1 MSEILGCQVFLEK
14 KLHRIISK
22 LPFPR
27 PVAFIIN
34 VVFVW
39 ETRAWMLRT
48 KKPLLHL
55 GEPGGRYAYSW
66 SQDF

>member
-22 LPFPR
+22 LQLPR

-39 ETRAWMLRT
+39 ETRACMLRT

-55 GEPGGRYAYSW
+55 G
-66 SQDF
+66 

>member
-1 MSEILGCQVFLEK
+1 MSGILGCQVFLEK

-22 LPFPR
+22 LPLPR

-39 ETRAWMLRT
+39 EMRACMLRT

-55 GEPGGRYAYSW
+55 G
-66 SQDF
+66 